1 VIARFGPESYVIS
14 SAGNGSVQEM
24 IGAIPVS
31 MKSMSMARRA
41 GLAAAG
47 IVAAGVVVLGGSAMA
62 DAATATPSPS
72 ASSGTAAGSGKAGSN
87 DTAVT
92 GDELAKVTAAMK
104 AKDSAVTVTSVRKD
118 PDGSYDVHGTKA
130 GAKVMYDV
138 SADLATFTQSTG
150 RGGKGHGGGSN
161 DTPVTGD
168 ELAKVTAAVKAKDS
182 TITVTSVGKDPDGS
196 YDVHGTKAGATVK
209 YDLSADLATFTQHT
223 HTAGK

>member
-1 VIARFGPESYVIS
+1 
-14 SAGNGSVQEM
+14 M

-47 IVAAGVVVLGGSAMA
+47 ILATGVVVLGGSAMA

-72 ASSGTAAGSGKAGSN
+72 ASSGTAAGSGKARSS
-87 DTAVT
+87 DTA
-92 GDELAKVTAAMK
+92 
-104 AKDSAVTVTSVRKD
+104 
-118 PDGSYDVHGTKA
+118 
-130 GAKVMYDV
+130 
-138 SADLATFTQSTG
+138 
-150 RGGKGHGGGSN
+150 
-161 DTPVTGD
+161 VTGD

-196 YDVHGTKAGATVK
+196 YDVHGTKAGTTVK

-223 HTAGK
+223 HAVGK

>member
-1 VIARFGPESYVIS
+1 
-14 SAGNGSVQEM
+14 
-24 IGAIPVS
+24 

-47 IVAAGVVVLGGSAMA
+47 IMAAGVVVLGGSAMA

-72 ASSGTAAGSGKAGSN
+72 ASSSTAAGSGKTGSN

-118 PDGSYDVHGTKA
+118 PDGSYDVLGTKA
-130 GAKVMYDV
+130 GARVMYDV
-138 SADLATFTQSTG
+138 SADLATFNQSTG
-150 RGGKGHGGGSN
+150 RGGGKGHGGGSN

-223 HTAGK
+223 HAAGK